1 MLCVVC
7 LLCFLF
13 SRRRRHTR
21 CALVTGVQTCA
32 LPISFRFTS
41 RPTGFT
47 RRALRLSHVEGL
59 FSSSLRAVRNPTG
72 AVWSTAWPPQGIG
85 PLAVP
90 SRKEIA
96 GRSRGSTTL
105 ASQAHPLPSRTP
117 HIRHLLHCT
126 QWSTLAHIDKCP

>member
-1 MLCVVC
+1 MHHILT
-7 LLCFLF
+7 
-13 SRRRRHTR
+13 TR
-21 CALVTGVQTCA
+21 SDST
-32 LPISFRFTS
+32 FRFTS

-90 SRKEIA
+90 RRKE
-96 GRSRGSTTL
+96 RSEEHTSELQSLMRISYAVICLKKKTHKT
-105 ASQAHPLPSRTP
+105 R
-117 HIRHLLHCT
+117 RDT
-126 QWSTLAHIDKCP
+126 QID